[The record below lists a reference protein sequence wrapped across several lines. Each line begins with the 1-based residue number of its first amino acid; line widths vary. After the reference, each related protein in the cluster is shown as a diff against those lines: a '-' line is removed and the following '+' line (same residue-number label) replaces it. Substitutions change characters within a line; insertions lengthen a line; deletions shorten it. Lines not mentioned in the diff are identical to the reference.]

1 MSTAFGSRGVANA
14 PPPTP
19 STKLLH
25 HWPCIIGTDDVLV
38 PQSTLGAPELA
49 LQGLPAT
56 GLGATPGWLTFNHV
70 TPGTDTQAVVSVAGI
85 DNFVETDWHLW
96 SLWVRSYETATGKR
110 LLANTNNP
118 GTGISITTRV
128 AGTRLRCAFELP
140 VVKEYEAVLN
150 NTPAT
155 PPAFHVAVVL
165 DGATHNLRTY
175 SNGIAV
181 ANTTAAG
188 LVSATEDSIFRLGGA
203 FASYCNCQIRDV
215 HIYGG
220 HGAAPLNIGQ
230 IVGWLSSRVYEPLP
244 ASILP

>member
-1 MSTAFGSRGVANA
+1 
-14 PPPTP
+14 
-19 STKLLH
+19 
-25 HWPCIIGTDDVLV
+25 
-38 PQSTLGAPELA
+38 
-49 LQGLPAT
+49 
-56 GLGATPGWLTFNHV
+56 
-70 TPGTDTQAVVSVAGI
+70 
-85 DNFVETDWHLW
+85 VETDWHLW
-96 SLWVRSYETATGKR
+96 SLWVRSYETANGRR

-118 GTGISITTRV
+118 GAGIIIFTRV
-128 AGTRLRCAFELP
+128 AGERLRCSFELP
-140 VVKEYEAVLN
+140 TGSEYEIVLN
-150 NTPAT
+150 NTPAA

-220 HGAAPLNIGQ
+220 HGAAPLNLGQ
-230 IVGWLSSRVYEPLP
+230 IVGWLGSRVYEPLP